1 MNSWPT
7 SLPQKVLADG
17 FQGAAADGRLR
28 TDTDSTIAKTRRR
41 FSFVP
46 RPLQLQMRM
55 TDEQLA
61 IFRKFVDNDLQG
73 GVLPF
78 IFASVSRTNL
88 FSWSEEF
95 DNAYWNKINSSI
107 VADAAVAPDGTMTMD
122 KLVCNSANTNHG
134 LIRVTAYE
142 TGDTLTIS
150 FFAKAAEFHKIQI
163 NLPMQVGLGFARF
176 DLIAGTA
183 SAVTGV
189 GGHASIED
197 AGNGIYRCSFTI
209 TATETLSRQFGVYML
224 NNADLVIYQGDGTS
238 GVYLWG
244 AQLEAGDRATDYIK
258 TEEASVT
265 VRTGPDGDGTW
276 IAQFGQN
283 MPRWVPTGLDW
294 TVTLDLVVLP

>member
-1 MNSWPT
+1 
-7 SLPQKVLADG
+7 
-17 FQGAAADGRLR
+17 
-28 TDTDSTIAKTRRR
+28 
-41 FSFVP
+41 
-46 RPLQLQMRM
+46 MRM